1 MFARGPRAWG
11 ICDRCGQ
18 RFLLNELRGETVAG
32 NPRKNKVCDSCHD
45 PDHPQNWLG
54 KFPIYDPQALREPRP
69 DVVEAP
75 VPPYTPSYVGPGNEP
90 V

>member
-18 RFLLNELRGETVAG
+18 RQLLNTLRGETVRGA
-32 NPRKNKVCDSCHD
+32 PRQNLVCVSCFD

-54 KFPIYDPQALREPRP
+54 MMPIYDPQALRVTRP
-69 DVVEAP
+69 DVAESP
-75 VPPYTPSYVGPGNEP
+75 VPPYVPPYVGPGNEP

>member
-1 MFARGPRAWG
+1 MFARGKIAWG

-18 RFLLNELRGETVAG
+18 RHLLSTLRSETVAG
-32 NPRKNKVCDSCHD
+32 NLRKNKVCDSCFD

-54 KFPIYDPQALREPRP
+54 KTRVYDPQALREPRP